1 MDRSAYIVVNK
12 QQEYDVLNKLEKLV
26 LFGMMSENQLNISH
40 LIVLLLDSHMSYTA
54 MKMEP

>member
-1 MDRSAYIVVNK
+1 MTSKAYIVANK
-12 QQEYDVLNKLEKLV
+12 QQEYDILNKLEKLV

-54 MKMEP
+54 MMMEP